1 MGQMYLQRFA
11 YRDGATRSEIDAAWM
26 EGYKTFARSGNWGG
40 VDSGVEHHRTYGTAW
55 GGYVLIEVNDPE
67 AFGRYQAHHN
77 QTYASAVHITFEPL
91 WDLDA
96 ASAETIDS
104 LK

>member
-1 MGQMYLQRFA
+1 ML
-11 YRDGATRSEIDAAWM
+11 I
-26 EGYKTFARSGNWGG
+26 G
-40 VDSGVEHHRTYGTAW
+40 VD
-55 GGYVLIEVNDPE
+55 DPE

-77 QTYASAVHITFEPL
+77 QTYASAVNITFESL